1 MCLKRLIIATA
12 TFGSSE
18 LLRLM
23 GMSEPSLHRLTD
35 MYMYICTNCIHV
47 HLLYIHVHCLSDLS
61 SWGERVESILIAL
74 LTFCQR
80 NSSKLASEDK
90 ARQVESAPHARRNI

>member
-1 MCLKRLIIATA
+1 MDSLIHVCTC
-12 TFGSSE
+12 TYV
-18 LLRLM
+18 
-23 GMSEPSLHRLTD
+23 PSV
-35 MYMYICTNCIHV
+35 YMYIYV
-47 HLLYIHVHCLSDLS
+47 LYIHVHCLSDLS

-90 ARQVESAPHARRNI
+90 ARQV